1 LDSTANP
8 FPLPFRIKVIK
19 ATFQKEVISENLV
32 VFPFVDIES
41 INVGREVGYLVNQL
55 HVPEDVELISAT
67 RIRELMMKNGDGI
80 RLKREMREYPA

>member
-1 LDSTANP
+1 M
-8 FPLPFRIKVIK
+8 
-19 ATFQKEVISENLV
+19 ISENLV

>member
-1 LDSTANP
+1 M
-8 FPLPFRIKVIK
+8 
-19 ATFQKEVISENLV
+19 ISENLV

-80 RLKREMREYPA
+80 RLEREMREYPA